1 MLLATRGII
10 DMGMIV
16 KMIVPTIFVA
26 VGLSMIFNETIK
38 SNIANKVKEGKKNGL
53 ENITATFAEQKVNKD
68 NEEFRGA
75 NLDAVFGG
83 VVLDLR
89 KANVEK
95 ESVIKASAIFGG
107 VEIFVQTDVN
117 VKVKATPIFGG
128 VSNKNITNKE
138 NEKTIYIDAFC
149 MFGGVDI
156 K

>member
-1 MLLATRGII
+1 
-10 DMGMIV
+10 
-16 KMIVPTIFVA
+16 
-26 VGLSMIFNETIK
+26 MIFNETIK

-107 VEIFVQTDVN
+107 VEIFVPTDVN

-138 NEKTIYIDAFC
+138 MNENNCKIYMASQKTLENNSMELAQKHTCKYL
-149 MFGGVDI
+149 
-156 K
+156 